1 MGGTQSTGAGQS
13 GEILQKLNAVVGLVG
28 QSSPLDSLLRSVLS
42 YKPGLKAKGRANMD
56 GIYLVSGAKDI
67 QATGLLVPSFQGDS
81 KNKKWIVR
89 ETRPEMIQSRFPK
102 SDVPTQNNI
111 ELSYMLIETILA
123 ITQLGL
129 LSQKI
134 RPEVIQN
141 VVRRNVLASGI
152 SSSSHTV
159 TGTPGVEGEGDGG
172 GGETPDYTRVFELAK
187 RYALAREYR
196 RDKNPIAYNAI
207 FDIGYIYSDIV
218 SFITDSSRK
227 QRTREEREHDGPSAD
242 GSAKEGDYPFHISLA
257 SILNSFSICRSNR
270 RTMTLLRMLEKT
282 RDGGVGILAQRIIQ
296 ILNTKAMTEWLASNP
311 SEGGR
316 IVSILRGMG
325 GLTDDIAK
333 TSPGGIMAQLM
344 KKNIENVINHMK
356 LVCSDNPQFS
366 LSIHEPVMLYEE
378 DKTVNKNTVV
388 LLEKYSPEVRVGI
401 KRIFDRFR
409 TEEARMQT
417 EILNAFTRLFV
428 FTKTP
433 IPDTL
438 SIGFTYKKDGKDEVE
453 YLSIRP
459 AVVGSSSP
467 MNAIVS
473 CFIEMTGAYS
483 SYIMR
488 VYKLMEATFTK
499 TTRVV

>member
-1 MGGTQSTGAGQS
+1 MGGTQSSGAGQA
-13 GEILQKLNAVVGLVG
+13 GETLTKLNAVVGLVG

-56 GIYLVSGAKDI
+56 GIYVISGPKEI
-67 QATGLLVPSFQGDS
+67 QASGLLVPSFQGDS
-81 KNKKWIVR
+81 KAKKWIVR

-102 SDVPTQNNI
+102 SDLPTQNNI

-123 ITQLGL
+123 ITQLSL

-141 VVRRNVLASGI
+141 AVRRNILASGATSGAGASI
-152 SSSSHTV
+152 
-159 TGTPGVEGEGDGG
+159 PGGEGAEGDVSE
-172 GGETPDYTRVFELAK
+172 ETPDYLRVFQLAK

-196 RDKNPIAYNAI
+196 KDKSPISYNAV
-207 FDIGYIYSDIV
+207 FDIGDIYSDIV
-218 SFITDSSRK
+218 SFITDSNRK
-227 QRTREEREHDGPSAD
+227 RRPTTEERGETGR
-242 GSAKEGDYPFHISLA
+242 EGYHEESDSPFHISL
-257 SILNSFSICRSNR
+257 SVILNSFSICRSNR

-282 RDGGVGILAQRIIQ
+282 RDGGVGILTRRIIQ
-296 ILNTKAMTEWLASNP
+296 ILDTKPMAEWLAANP

-316 IVSILRGMG
+316 IVSMLRGMG

-356 LVCSDNPQFS
+356 IVCSDNPQFS
-366 LSIHEPVMLYEE
+366 LALHEPVMMYEE
-378 DKTVNKNTVV
+378 DKSGKNTVV

-409 TEEARMQT
+409 AEESRMQT
-417 EILNAFTRLFV
+417 EILNAFSRLFM
-428 FTKTP
+428 FSKTP
-433 IPDTL
+433 IADTL

-459 AVVGSSSP
+459 SVVNASSP
-467 MNAIVS
+467 MKAIVA
-473 CFIEMTGAYS
+473 CFIDMTNAYS

-499 TTRVV
+499 TTRVI